1 MTASERRHRPVSGS
15 TGLRTCQ
22 KPCLGWW
29 HRSEKGIERNWLWAP
44 GNHQRSGSGGGQGG
58 CFVSSPPSLEVNVKD
73 WRNKAG
79 IYWEGADLLG
89 TGGQGSTNLL
99 LLLRADLIAGPAA
112 PLPACL
118 SLRVHKTGGG
128 AMAHYT
134 GVFHFLPSPCDL
146 PT

>member
-1 MTASERRHRPVSGS
+1 M
-15 TGLRTCQ
+15 
-22 KPCLGWW
+22 
-29 HRSEKGIERNWLWAP
+29 
-44 GNHQRSGSGGGQGG
+44 
-58 CFVSSPPSLEVNVKD
+58 KD
-73 WRNKAG
+73 WGNKVG

-99 LLLRADLIAGPAA
+99 LLLRADLIAGRAG

-128 AMAHYT
+128 AMAPCT
-134 GVFHFLPSPCDL
+134 GAFHFLPSPCDL